1 MQCGFGYFD
10 QIFLSMHIQTA
21 ASVVQE
27 QCEADDDL
35 SIQQRIALA
44 GATTLDGAAEI
55 VGEENEIAG
64 GERFPLLAH

>member
-1 MQCGFGYFD
+1 MWKNVLLTFF
-10 QIFLSMHIQTA
+10 SVQTA

-64 GERFPLLAH
+64 GEY